1 MAFKKE
7 LTMKC
12 KIESC
17 NNHAEERALEPS
29 DEQKW
34 YLNAETNHYCICNE
48 CEDKGWKY
56 NTVSD
61 EYYFRPAHRSKVIL
75 NLKES
80 KMDNKDDSVPCF
92 DSKGNESVMDSGSH
106 LMDTDFV
113 FVRCMTCKNITS
125 FKSSSASQRQI
136 LRDRCEMCTTV
147 YPGQVLSYYN
157 WWGDGSPIG
166 HGKEMTPEQR
176 KYITKTEFDND
187 MKKLEED
194 GVLEIV
200 EMPPR
205 DFEYDEYGRKFSRIK
220 RSFGCKKCSDNCYNA
235 CKTLRDAG
243 YKIEIKR
250 TKTTMIEFK
259 RVRDVTVEEHGIN
272 KPYKGVYA
280 CVVCGHEEIMDNSL
294 EES

>member
-1 MAFKKE
+1 
-7 LTMKC
+7 MKC

-17 NNHAEERALEPS
+17 NNHAEKRALEPS

-34 YLNAETNHYCICNE
+34 LLNADWNYYYICDK

-61 EYYFRPAHRSKVIL
+61 EYYFRPAHRVKVIL

-92 DSKGNESVMDSGSH
+92 DSKGNES
-106 LMDTDFV
+106 
-113 FVRCMTCKNITS
+113 
-125 FKSSSASQRQI
+125 
-136 LRDRCEMCTTV
+136 
-147 YPGQVLSYYN
+147 
-157 WWGDGSPIG
+157 
-166 HGKEMTPEQR
+166 
-176 KYITKTEFDND
+176 EFEND